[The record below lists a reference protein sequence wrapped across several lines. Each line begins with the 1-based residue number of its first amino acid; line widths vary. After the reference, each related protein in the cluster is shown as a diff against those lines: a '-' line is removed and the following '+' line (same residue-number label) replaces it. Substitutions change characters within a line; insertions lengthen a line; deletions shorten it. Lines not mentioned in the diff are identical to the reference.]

1 MASLFDEVRAIVLNR
16 GTRAAK
22 IDKMVNDLKITRY
35 EAQTFYAQLAP
46 EMGLTT
52 PRPVAAA
59 TPRGA
64 RRFTIGVEIECY
76 GIDKERVRAA
86 IEARVSL
93 SPTTAFCLSY
103 RAVTKQTARRPSEG
117 FFRPSS
123 GITASV
129 RQILPPLLTR

>member
-1 MASLFDEVRAIVLNR
+1 MASIFDEVRAIVLNR

-46 EMGLTT
+46 EMGLTM
-52 PRPVAAA
+52 PRPVAVA

-64 RRFTIGVEIECY
+64 PTATRSGTGP
-76 GIDKERVRAA
+76 RAY
-86 IEARVSL
+86 L
-93 SPTTAFCLSY
+93 SPTTAFCLSC

>member
-1 MASLFDEVRAIVLNR
+1 MQTDLGWLVERIIEKAKETMKKNAPESAAHLRAKFEYTL
-16 GTRAAK
+16 A
-22 IDKMVNDLKITRY
+22 
-35 EAQTFYAQLAP
+35 FYASAGP
-46 EMGLTT
+46 
-52 PRPVAAA
+52 
-59 TPRGA
+59 
-64 RRFTIGVEIECY
+64 
-76 GIDKERVRAA
+76 
-86 IEARVSL
+86 RVSL